1 MAPKLSLYTSDLF
14 SAARH
19 HQEVDGT
26 LLSARARRET
36 DSLIK
41 ACRVLGLGGEVF
53 PPLNAQTCRQKEP
66 SVKNVAGDHVTA
78 EVKSPGGGDNHP
90 PSSDHQVLSVSDSDV
105 ARIVPRVISHRLRVL
120 DSPEDQIHASAF
132 FGAFQDVGDPKR
144 FEGWVRRT
152 VKDIVVEIL
161 STV

>member
-1 MAPKLSLYTSDLF
+1 MAHKLALYTSDLF

-41 ACRVLGLGGEVF
+41 ACRVLGLGGEVL
-53 PPLNAQTCRQKEP
+53 PPLNAQTCSQVP
-66 SVKNVAGDHVTA
+66 ADL
-78 EVKSPGGGDNHP
+78 P
-90 PSSDHQVLSVSDSDV
+90 PSHFGTPPTSGAFLEPHQVQVLNVSASDV

-120 DSPEDQIHASAF
+120 DSPEDQIHATAF
-132 FGAFQDVGDPKR
+132 FGAFQDVDEPKR